1 MQRYTL
7 FILFATVLTVVVGV
21 GLAWAGGT
29 QGAQFNGFSVFAL
42 CAMAAF
48 VINWLAYI
56 PAVVMQTEKFYDL
69 VGSLTY
75 LCVVAIAVLLSTD
88 LDLRAALVA
97 LMVSIW
103 AVRLGSFLFMRIHQ
117 DGTDDRFDEIKRSVP
132 RFLFAWTMQGL
143 WVIFTAAAALAIV
156 TSAQREPLGWL
167 GNLGILVWV
176 TGFSIE
182 VLADA
187 QKRAFK
193 RDRANQGDFIRSGL
207 WAWSR
212 HPNYFGEITL
222 WIGVALMAVPVI
234 SGWQWVVMI
243 SPIFVY
249 LLITKISGI
258 PTLEK
263 KAKARWGENA
273 AYQDYIRRTSRL
285 VPMPPKKG

>member
-1 MQRYTL
+1 MQRYTF
-7 FILFATVLTVVVGV
+7 FILLATIVTVLVGV

-29 QGAQFNGFSVFAL
+29 QGVKIGGISVFAL
-42 CAMAAF
+42 CAVTAF
-48 VINWLAYI
+48 AVNWLAFI
-56 PAVVMQTEKFYDL
+56 PAAIMQTEKFYDL

-75 LCVVAIAVLLSTD
+75 LSVVALAVLLSSD
-88 LDLRAALVA
+88 LDLRATLVS
-97 LMVSIW
+97 LMVMIW

-143 WVIFTAAAALAIV
+143 WVIFTAAAALAII
-156 TSAQREPLGWL
+156 TSNERIPLGWL
-167 GNLGILVWV
+167 GILGALVWSS
-176 TGFSIE
+176 GFIIE
-182 VLADA
+182 VIADA

-193 RDRANQGDFIRSGL
+193 RDSTNRGEFIRHGL

-222 WIGVALMAVPVI
+222 WVGIALMAIPVI

-258 PTLEK
+258 PTLQK
-263 KAKARWGENA
+263 KAEAKWGDDA
-273 AYQDYIRRTSRL
+273 AYQDYVRRTSRL
-285 VPMPPKKG
+285 VPMPPKTG